1 MPASRQ
7 RQHHRH
13 FHPSRSVSIIC
24 KLVIMF
30 SSIVIDPSLIVT
42 LIVVV
47 LYDFIFRILA
57 LKIINYDIFCVDGTM
72 RMASSTYP
80 KALRW

>member
-1 MPASRQ
+1 MEIFSAR
-7 RQHHRH
+7 
-13 FHPSRSVSIIC
+13 RSVSIIC

-30 SSIVIDPSLIVT
+30 SSIVIAPSLIVT

-57 LKIINYDIFCVDGTM
+57 LKIVNYDIFCSVDGTM

-80 KALRW
+80 QVLRW